1 MSSPVAPADSARP
14 LPLPGAGDTIAALAT
29 PAGRGALAV
38 IRLSG
43 GDAHAV
49 ASRVVHPWRDEPRSA
64 YLATLS
70 DPETGAVIDRPVV
83 TVYAAPRSYT
93 GEDLVELSVH
103 GGQLVPVLALAALLA
118 AGAREALPG
127 EFTRRAVAN
136 GKLDLLQAEGV
147 GDLIDAQSRAMHHA
161 ALGQLEGSLSR
172 RIAALRA
179 ATIGLEALIAYDIDF
194 PEEDDGPIP
203 AERVERG
210 IADLLSALD
219 ALIATAA
226 TGEMIRRGAL
236 VVIAGAPNAGKSS
249 LFNALLGSTRAIV
262 TDIPGTTRDAIE
274 AVADIGSWPV
284 RLVDTA
290 GLRETSDVVERLG
303 IEVSERYLSSAD
315 VVLACGET
323 EESLSLTASRVRS
336 LTSAPVLLA
345 RTKSDLVSNSYQ
357 CGPAQAG
364 GAGSDI
370 VPNGDQSGRCG
381 GGDGLRPGVELVASS
396 DQVARLATAGPA
408 GADDSLVASR
418 DQIATSGAR
427 RGRAAGVT
435 GVTGAAGTR
444 VAVSAATGAGLGA
457 LTEAMAHLIAERYD
471 RRHAG
476 GDAGPAPRPG
486 SGPGQGS
493 EPGAALLTRERHR
506 IAVQRARD
514 EVAGFERAW
523 RERSLPATVAAV
535 HLHAAATALESL
547 IGGVDVEDVL
557 DRVFSDFCVG
567 K

>member
-1 MSSPVAPADSARP
+1 MSAPGTPAQNGVP
-14 LPLPGAGDTIAALAT
+14 LQLPGAGDTIVALAT
-29 PAGRGALAV
+29 PVGRGALAV

-43 GDAHAV
+43 HDAYAV
-49 ASRVVHPWRDEPRSA
+49 ASRVIRPWHATPRSA
-64 YLATLS
+64 YLATLH
-70 DPETGAVIDRPVV
+70 DPGTGAVIDRPVV

-136 GKLDLLQAEGV
+136 GKMDVLQAEGV
-147 GDLIDAQSRAMHHA
+147 GDLIDAQSRAMHQA

-172 RIAALRA
+172 RIAVLRD

-194 PEEDDGPIP
+194 PEEDDGPVP
-203 AERVERG
+203 AERVEEG
-210 IADLLSALD
+210 ISELLAALD

-262 TDIPGTTRDAIE
+262 TDVAGTTRDAIE

-290 GLRETSDVVERLG
+290 GLRETRDVVERLG
-303 IEVSERYLSSAD
+303 IEVSERYLNSAD
-315 VVLACGET
+315 AVLACGET
-323 EESLSLTASRVRS
+323 EESLALTAARVS
-336 LTSAPVLLA
+336 ALTTAPVLMT
-345 RTKSDLVSNSYQ
+345 RTKSDLVANSHQ
-357 CGPAQAG
+357 SAIATTDRGRIDIVSHSDQLADSGAG
-364 GAGSDI
+364 G
-370 VPNGDQSGRCG
+370 GR
-381 GGDGLRPGVELVASS
+381 DARDELVTKS
-396 DQVARLATAGPA
+396 DEYAHGRATGEAIAPESLLAY
-408 GADDSLVASR
+408 R
-418 DQIATSGAR
+418 DQLPHLHAIPGS
-427 RGRAAGVT
+427 AAE
-435 GVTGAAGTR
+435 ACI
-444 VAVSAATGAGLGA
+444 AVSATTGAGLGA
-457 LTEAMAHLIAERYD
+457 LTDAMARLLAERYGY
-471 RRHAG
+471 RGRG
-476 GDAGPAPRPG
+476 VGVEKG
-486 SGPGQGS
+486 SDSAMP
-493 EPGAALLTRERHR
+493 LLTRERHR

-514 EVAGFERAW
+514 EVADFERAW
-523 RERSLPATVAAV
+523 REQSLPATVAAEP
-535 HLHAAATALESL
+535 LHAAATALESL

-557 DRVFSDFCVG
+557 DRIFRDFCVG

>member
-1 MSSPVAPADSARP
+1 MRVSDAPASGAGSP
-14 LPLPGAGDTIAALAT
+14 LPLAGAGDTIAALAT
-29 PAGRGALAV
+29 PTGRGALAV

-43 GDAHAV
+43 PDAHAV
-49 ASRVVHPWRDEPRSA
+49 AARVVRPWRAEPRSA
-64 YLATLS
+64 YLAALY
-70 DPETGAVIDRPVV
+70 DPESGAVIDRPVV

-103 GGQLVPVLALAALLA
+103 GGQLVPVLALAAILA

-127 EFTRRAVAN
+127 EFTRRSVAN
-136 GKLDLLQAEGV
+136 GKMDILQAEGV

-172 RIAALRA
+172 RIAALRDA
-179 ATIGLEALIAYDIDF
+179 IIGLEALIAYDIDF

-210 IADLLSALD
+210 IAELTAALD
-219 ALIATAA
+219 ALLATAA

-262 TDIPGTTRDAIE
+262 TDVPGTTRDAIE

-290 GLRETSDVVERLG
+290 GLRDTSDVVERLG
-303 IEVSERYLSSAD
+303 IEVSERYLGSAD
-315 VVLACGET
+315 AVLACGET
-323 EESLSLTASRVRS
+323 EESLAFTVSRVRAH
-336 LTSAPVLLA
+336 TSAPVLLA
-345 RTKSDLVSNSYQ
+345 RTKADLVPSSYQ
-357 CGPAQAG
+357 YASDGAGAGVADIVSYRDELSVPEAG
-364 GAGSDI
+364 GAQGAGENL
-370 VPNGDQSGRCG
+370 VTNGDEYATAAGP
-381 GGDGLRPGVELVASS
+381 GDATAPGQLVTTGDELRSPGVDPGSAAAS
-396 DQVARLATAGPA
+396 GPA
-408 GADDSLVASR
+408 
-418 DQIATSGAR
+418 
-427 RGRAAGVT
+427 
-435 GVTGAAGTR
+435 
-444 VAVSAATGAGLGA
+444 VAVSAATGEGLGA
-457 LTEAMAHLIAERYD
+457 LAEAMARLLAQRFGQPRAEVG
-471 RRHAG
+471 A
-476 GDAGPAPRPG
+476 
-486 SGPGQGS
+486 
-493 EPGAALLTRERHR
+493 GAAVPLLTRERHR

-523 RERSLPATVAAV
+523 RDESLPATVAAV
-535 HLHAAATALESL
+535 HLHSAATALESL